1 MMITRRPKQQAPG
14 ELGSDQRNDSG
25 LSHKLASAEN
35 FSMGIQ
41 EKRGRKPK
49 GLSPFTKNF
58 ANLLRENKCSHRRAA
73 KIAGVAPSVISGWTA
88 GSMPN
93 NPVALLRITEELHAD
108 FQFILTGV
116 STNPVSKNRISE
128 IFDMDEHPEL
138 TGIFLL
144 EAKRLRVRK
153 AAGAK

>member
-1 MMITRRPKQQAPG
+1 MTNTKRTKSQAHG
-14 ELGSDQRNDSG
+14 EMGDDQRNDSG

-35 FSMGIQ
+35 FSMGLK

-58 ANLLRENKCSHRRAA
+58 ANLLRENRCSHRRAA

-93 NPVALLRITEELHAD
+93 NPVALLKITEELQAD

-116 STNPVSKNRISE
+116 STNPISKNRISE

-138 TGIFLL
+138 TGLFVL
-144 EAKRLRVRK
+144 EAKRLRIK
-153 AAGAK
+153 KAGAK